1 MIEELLDLAGIDVL
15 AAANDHILDATR
27 DAVVALFILDA
38 QVATVKEAILVDYL
52 GGGLGV
58 VVIALHRIVA
68 AVAHLA
74 LYANGAF
81 LACLGVDH
89 PHFRKLIIAADGSI
103 AYLRRIVDPGVGHT
117 RRSFG

>member
-1 MIEELLDLAGIDVL
+1 M
-15 AAANDHILDATR
+15 
-27 DAVVALFILDA
+27 
-38 QVATVKEAILVDYL
+38 QEAILVDHL
-52 GGGLGV
+52 VGGLLII
-58 VVIALHRIVA
+58 VITLHRVIA

-81 LACLGVDH
+81 LARLGVDH
-89 PHFRKLIIAADGSI
+89 SYFRKLIIPADGSI